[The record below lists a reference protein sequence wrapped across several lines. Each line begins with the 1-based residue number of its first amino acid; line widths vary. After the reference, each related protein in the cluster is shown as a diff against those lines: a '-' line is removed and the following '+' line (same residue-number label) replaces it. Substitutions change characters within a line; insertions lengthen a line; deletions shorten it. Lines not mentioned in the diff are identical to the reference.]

1 MKNKAEFWYEETG
14 ISSTSLFYPR
24 KNNAPII
31 GCGIAQC
38 HPDDEDVKSWR
49 TGSVI
54 ADYRA
59 EIELCKKIIQDELK
73 PGLAALTHLKGTM
86 TISKKYNPD
95 SYEAKR
101 LNKEI
106 KNLQKEIEE
115 TEKMKEA
122 LEKDLTTYITLK
134 EEAKNK

>member
-1 MKNKAEFWYEETG
+1 MKNKAEFWYEDDG
-14 ISSTSLFYPR
+14 IYSISLFYPR
-24 KNNAPII
+24 KNNSPII

-86 TISKKYNPD
+86 AISKKYNPD